1 MTTFDPKDIRGSFV
15 SPASSVPSFPTAP
28 TAAINLTVIC
38 GDALA
43 RMAALPA
50 GRVDVV
56 VTSPPY
62 NIGVPYRSYDDCL
75 PQPAYLDW
83 MGETAAQI
91 ARVLADD
98 GSAFINLGAGADPW
112 QAMDVANEFR
122 RHLVLQNI
130 ITWVKSVT
138 VDGVTRGHVRPV
150 NSRRYLNRSHECIY
164 HFTKI
169 GDVSIDRLAIGVPYT
184 DKTNLRRW
192 KAAAQDLR
200 CGGNTWFIPYE
211 TAGKSVGAMR
221 HPAAFPLE
229 LPRRCLRMHGGQGI
243 VLDPFLG
250 SGTTLVAAREL
261 GWRGIGI
268 ELDPDYADMARVRIA
283 AANGK
288 DKG

>member
-1 MTTFDPKDIRGSFV
+1 MTPFDAMEIQGSIV
-15 SPASSVPSFPTAP
+15 SSTLSAFPCPAAP
-28 TAAINLTVIC
+28 TTAIDHAVIC

-43 RMAALPA
+43 GMAALPA
-50 GRVDVV
+50 GSIDVV

-62 NIGVPYRSYDDCL
+62 NIGLSYRSYDDRL
-75 PQPAYLDW
+75 PHQAYLDW

-91 ARVLADD
+91 ARVLAPN
-98 GSAFINLGAGADPW
+98 GAAFINLGAGADPW
-112 QAMDVANEFR
+112 QAMDVAGQFR
-122 RHLVLQNI
+122 QHLALQNT

-150 NSRRYLNRSHECIY
+150 NSRRFLNRSHECIF
-164 HFTKI
+164 HLTKS
-169 GDVSIDRLAIGVPYT
+169 GDVPIDRLAIGVPYT

-192 KAAAQDLR
+192 KAARQDLR

-211 TAGKSVGAMR
+211 TVRTSAGEIR

-229 LPRRCLRMHGGQGI
+229 LPRRCLRMHGGQGV

-268 ELDPDYADMARVRIA
+268 ELDPDYAAMARARIA
-283 AANGK
+283 AADVPDRG
-288 DKG
+288 